1 MFIHIQGS
9 NMKIITALIVTLG
22 LASTASL
29 AKSKNSL
36 FNEVAI
42 ETELTLSQPVYPIDL
57 LPNPGKELMLIG
69 TLDGQ
74 QYIDIYGAS
83 ESALYNRIKRVSVPN
98 SMLGFDVTQWQN
110 AQQQVYLFSA
120 EAIYQ
125 LQLEKDQSIERI
137 IDIQT
142 YLKKDNAQHLSK
154 MDFVHNV
161 NVDQKADFLTTDLNA
176 SFLYLSD
183 DSGYNKVNLDLPA
196 RLVIE
201 GHSAEI
207 DPPRF
212 AFFDTNEDQV
222 SELIGFQNGEL
233 KLLPSINSANAQAIK
248 LKDDIMVDDWW
259 HTKDADG
266 ESLDQSNLVYRK
278 LERIE
283 DVNHDGIFDLVVRF
297 TKSSGALDRQNDY
310 EIYLGA
316 IESGKIVF
324 QQDTTSLIQDEGTL
338 TDLTFVDI
346 NGDKQLEALVSG
358 FDIGVSQIIG
368 ALLSGSISQD
378 VHLFYQNEQG
388 RFSPKN
394 KITREV
400 ELSFSISKGRSGSPV
415 VLFADVN
422 GDGKKDWVLSD
433 EQKAVNVYLAKN
445 YRNFERRATK
455 FKTTLPMMG
464 RRVVSAD
471 LNQDG
476 KDDLVM
482 SYGRLDEEK
491 MRNTIK
497 ILFAQS

>member
-1 MFIHIQGS
+1 
-9 NMKIITALIVTLG
+9 MKIITALIVTLG
-22 LASTASL
+22 FVSTASL
-29 AKSKNSL
+29 ANNKNTL
-36 FNEVAI
+36 FNEVLI
-42 ETELTLSQPVYPIDL
+42 DTELTLSQPVYPLDL

-69 TLDGQ
+69 TLNGQ

-83 ESALYNRIKRVSVPN
+83 ESALYNRIKRVEVPK

-125 LQLEKDQSIERI
+125 LQLENELLIEPI
-137 IDIQT
+137 VDIQT
-142 YLKKDNAQHLSK
+142 YLKKDHAQHLSK
-154 MDFVHNV
+154 MHFVHNV
-161 NVDQKADFLTTDLNA
+161 NNDLKADFLTTDLNA
-176 SFLYLSD
+176 SFLYLSGEL
-183 DSGYNKVNLDLPA
+183 GYSKVNVDLPA

-207 DPPRF
+207 EPPRF
-212 AFFDTNEDQV
+212 AFFDTNEDKIA
-222 SELIGFQNGEL
+222 ELIGFKNAEL
-233 KLLPSINSANAQAIK
+233 TLLPSINAKNAQVIK
-248 LKDDIMVDDWW
+248 LKEDIMVDDWW

-283 DVNHDGIFDLVVRF
+283 DVNHDGIFDLVVRY

-310 EIYLGA
+310 EIYTGA
-316 IESGKIVF
+316 IDAGKIVF
-324 QQDTTSLIQDEGTL
+324 QQKTSSLIQDEGTL

-378 VHLFYQNEQG
+378 VHLFYQNGQG
-388 RFSPKN
+388 NFTPKN

-433 EQKAVNVYLAKN
+433 EQKAVNVYLAKSKHD
-445 YRNFERRATK
+445 FERRATK
-455 FKTTLPMMG
+455 YKTTLPMQG
-464 RRVVSAD
+464 RRVVSTD

-476 KDDLVM
+476 RDDLVM
-482 SYGRLDEEK
+482 SYGRLDNEN
-491 MRNTIK
+491 MRSTIK